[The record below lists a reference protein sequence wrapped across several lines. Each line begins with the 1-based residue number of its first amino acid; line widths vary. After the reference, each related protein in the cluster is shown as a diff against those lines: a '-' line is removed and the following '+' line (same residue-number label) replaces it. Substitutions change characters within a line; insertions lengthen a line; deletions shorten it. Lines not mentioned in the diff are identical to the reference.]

1 MHLRLGTRASA
12 LALAQSGWVAAQL
25 QTVHPE
31 LVVELVHITT
41 SGDRSQADNTPLS
54 SSSEK
59 GVFAKEIEQ
68 ALLAG
73 TVDLAVHSMK
83 DLAATL
89 PSGLVIAAIPSRE
102 DPRDALIGS
111 RLDDLPIGAT
121 VGTGSVRRKA
131 LLNERRP
138 DLKLIE
144 IRGNVDTRLRK
155 LASGE
160 YDAIVLACAGL
171 KRLGRA
177 QVIAEKLDP
186 LWFTPDPGQGALA
199 LEAREDRTDVCG
211 IVACL
216 NNRTTELCVA
226 AERAFLQALG
236 GGCSTPMGAWA
247 NFPDRVF
254 TLHAM
259 MADRDGQVRRV
270 DIAGSRAQP
279 EDLGRRAAE
288 VLMAVG

>member
-54 SSSEK
+54 SSFEK

-102 DPRDALIGS
+102 DRSDPVHA
-111 RLDDLPIGAT
+111 GA
-121 VGTGSVRRKA
+121 R
-131 LLNERRP
+131 
-138 DLKLIE
+138 
-144 IRGNVDTRLRK
+144 
-155 LASGE
+155 
-160 YDAIVLACAGL
+160 
-171 KRLGRA
+171 
-177 QVIAEKLDP
+177 
-186 LWFTPDPGQGALA
+186 
-199 LEAREDRTDVCG
+199 
-211 IVACL
+211 
-216 NNRTTELCVA
+216 
-226 AERAFLQALG
+226 
-236 GGCSTPMGAWA
+236 
-247 NFPDRVF
+247 
-254 TLHAM
+254 
-259 MADRDGQVRRV
+259 
-270 DIAGSRAQP
+270 
-279 EDLGRRAAE
+279 
-288 VLMAVG
+288 